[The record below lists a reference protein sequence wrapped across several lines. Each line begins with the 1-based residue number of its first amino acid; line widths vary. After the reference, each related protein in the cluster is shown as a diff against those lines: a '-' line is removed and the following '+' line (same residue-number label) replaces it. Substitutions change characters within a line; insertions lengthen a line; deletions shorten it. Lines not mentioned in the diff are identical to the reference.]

1 MGVLYRRVLWDDGG
15 HDVSTVGARHAF
27 DQQMEGFFVG
37 LIQMITGSGV
47 AQAAGG
53 AIGSSLGDQWQDA
66 FEANDMGEGI
76 VFTKG
81 VKLRAGDERNK
92 NRKGTDDLVT
102 QGSRIHVYDAQ
113 AMMVTDGGRIT
124 DFTAVPGV
132 YTLDNTGQPTI
143 FTGDLKGSLLDT
155 WERFKFGGTSP
166 QKQQIFYVNLQEIKG
181 IKFGTPSA
189 LNYFDTFYNAEL
201 FLRCHGTF
209 SIRITDP
216 ILFYQQVI
224 PRDAVR
230 VHFDEVKEQYMSEFL
245 EALQTSINQMSVD
258 GIRISQVASKMRELS
273 KYMRD
278 TLDEDWLRGRGMEI
292 QSVGIAS
299 ISYDDES
306 RKLIDM
312 RNQGAMLSD
321 PSVRE
326 GYVQGAV
333 ARGMEA
339 AGSNEAGAGMAFMG
353 MGMGMSAS
361 GNFMG
366 AASQSNQAQM
376 QQQWQQQQQM
386 PPQGWG
392 QPQQGWGQPQ
402 QQMPPQGWGQPQQA
416 WSQPQGWGQA
426 QQAQQGWGQGPQ
438 GQAPQAQPQ
447 QGWGQ
452 PQQQMPQRPEQQ
464 GQGQEPQGQAPQ
476 AQPQQ
481 GWSQPQQQMPA
492 QGQPQQG
499 WGQPQQQMP
508 TQGQPQQGWGQPQQ
522 GWGQPQQA
530 WGQAQ
535 QQMPAQGQPQQGWG
549 QPQQQVPPQGQPQG
563 WGQPQQQM
571 PTQGQPQQGQAVP
584 EQPQVNTQVPPENT
598 PPTNGAPE
606 GQQ

>member
-1 MGVLYRRVLWDDGG
+1 MGVLYHRVLWDDGG

-376 QQQWQQQQQM
+376 QQQQQQM

-402 QQMPPQGWGQPQQA
+402 QQMPPQGWGQPQQT
-416 WSQPQGWGQA
+416 WGQPQGWGQA
-426 QQAQQGWGQGPQ
+426 QQGQQGWGQGPQ

-447 QGWGQ
+447 Q
-452 PQQQMPQRPEQQ
+452 
-464 GQGQEPQGQAPQ
+464 A
-476 AQPQQ
+476 
-481 GWSQPQQQMPA
+481 
-492 QGQPQQG
+492 
-499 WGQPQQQMP
+499 
-508 TQGQPQQGWGQPQQ
+508 
-522 GWGQPQQA
+522 WGQPQQA

-535 QQMPAQGQPQQGWG
+535 QQVPAQGQPQQGWGQPQQGWG

-563 WGQPQQQM
+563 WGQAQQQM

>member
-1 MGVLYRRVLWDDGG
+1 MGVLHHCVFWDDSGQ
-15 HDVSTVGARHAF
+15 DVSTVGALHAF

-278 TLDEDWLRGRGMEI
+278 TLDEEWLRGRGMEI

-392 QPQQGWGQPQ
+392 QPQQTWG
-402 QQMPPQGWGQPQQA
+402 
-416 WSQPQGWGQA
+416 QPQGWGQA
-426 QQAQQGWGQGPQ
+426 QQGQQGWGQGPQ

-452 PQQQMPQRPEQQ
+452 PQQQMP
-464 GQGQEPQGQAPQ
+464 
-476 AQPQQ
+476 AQ
-481 GWSQPQQQMPA
+481 
-492 QGQPQQG
+492 
-499 WGQPQQQMP
+499 
-508 TQGQPQQGWGQPQQ
+508 GQPQQ

-530 WGQAQ
+530 WGQPQQAWGQAQ
-535 QQMPAQGQPQQGWG
+535 QQVPAQGQPQQGWGQPQQGWG

-563 WGQPQQQM
+563 WGQAQQQM

>member
-1 MGVLYRRVLWDDGG
+1 M
-15 HDVSTVGARHAF
+15 STVGALHAF

-402 QQMPPQGWGQPQQA
+402 QQMPPQGWGQPQQT
-416 WSQPQGWGQA
+416 WGQPQGWGQA
-426 QQAQQGWGQGPQ
+426 QQGQQGWGQGPQ

-452 PQQQMPQRPEQQ
+452 PQQQMP
-464 GQGQEPQGQAPQ
+464 
-476 AQPQQ
+476 AQ
-481 GWSQPQQQMPA
+481 
-492 QGQPQQG
+492 
-499 WGQPQQQMP
+499 
-508 TQGQPQQGWGQPQQ
+508 GQPQQ

-530 WGQAQ
+530 WGQPQQAWGQAQ
-535 QQMPAQGQPQQGWG
+535 QQVPAQGQPQQGWGQPQQGWG

-563 WGQPQQQM
+563 WGQAQQQM

>member
-1 MGVLYRRVLWDDGG
+1 M
-15 HDVSTVGARHAF
+15 STVGARHAF
-27 DQQMEGFFVG
+27 DQQMEGFIVG
-37 LIQMITGSGV
+37 LIRMITGSGV

-66 FEANDMGEGI
+66 FEANDMGEGV

-402 QQMPPQGWGQPQQA
+402 QQMPPQGWGQPQQT
-416 WSQPQGWGQA
+416 WGQPQGWGQA
-426 QQAQQGWGQGPQ
+426 QQGQQGWGQGPQ

-452 PQQQMPQRPEQQ
+452 PQQQMP
-464 GQGQEPQGQAPQ
+464 
-476 AQPQQ
+476 AQ
-481 GWSQPQQQMPA
+481 
-492 QGQPQQG
+492 
-499 WGQPQQQMP
+499 
-508 TQGQPQQGWGQPQQ
+508 GQPQQ

-530 WGQAQ
+530 WGQPQQAWGQAQ
-535 QQMPAQGQPQQGWG
+535 QQVPAQGQPQQGWGQPQQGWG

-563 WGQPQQQM
+563 WGQAQQQV
-571 PTQGQPQQGQAVP
+571 PPQAQPQQGQAVP

>member
-416 WSQPQGWGQA
+416 WGQPQGWGQA

-452 PQQQMPQRPEQQ
+452 PQQQMP
-464 GQGQEPQGQAPQ
+464 
-476 AQPQQ
+476 AQ
-481 GWSQPQQQMPA
+481 
-492 QGQPQQG
+492 
-499 WGQPQQQMP
+499 
-508 TQGQPQQGWGQPQQ
+508 GQPQQ

-535 QQMPAQGQPQQGWG
+535 QQMPAQGQPQ
-549 QPQQQVPPQGQPQG
+549 QG

>member
-1 MGVLYRRVLWDDGG
+1 M
-15 HDVSTVGARHAF
+15 STVGALHAF
-27 DQQMEGFFVG
+27 DQQMEGFIVG

-416 WSQPQGWGQA
+416 WGQPQGWGQA

-452 PQQQMPQRPEQQ
+452 PQQQMP
-464 GQGQEPQGQAPQ
+464 
-476 AQPQQ
+476 
-481 GWSQPQQQMPA
+481 A

-508 TQGQPQQGWGQPQQ
+508 TQGQPQQ

-549 QPQQQVPPQGQPQG
+549 QPQQQVPPQGQPQ
-563 WGQPQQQM
+563 QQM

-606 GQQ
+606 SQQ